1 MSINKFDG
9 FNFDSTILKK
19 RDKNKHIKNSSLLP
33 YVAEHHIT
41 SDNQSVKTLHE
52 SHRSILA
59 PVCLLCTTIHPCSL
73 TRVYEDT
80 QNDNTDKHKVSTL
93 NSFSRLKAINL
104 LTHSNNTHTR
114 TK

>member
-9 FNFDSTILKK
+9 FNFDSTIKK
-19 RDKNKHIKNSSLLP
+19 KERDKNKHIKNSSLLP

-80 QNDNTDKHKVSTL
+80 QNDNTDKTQSQYTEFIFKIKSDQLAYTQQ
-93 NSFSRLKAINL
+93 
-104 LTHSNNTHTR
+104 
-114 TK
+114 